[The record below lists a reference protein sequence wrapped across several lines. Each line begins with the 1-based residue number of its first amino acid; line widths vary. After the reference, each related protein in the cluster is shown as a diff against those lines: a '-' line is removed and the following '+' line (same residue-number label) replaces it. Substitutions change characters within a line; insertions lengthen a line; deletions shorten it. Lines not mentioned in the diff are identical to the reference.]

1 MADKNRNTTNV
12 CVDVFPP
19 KWAETAE
26 DELREQ
32 GVENW
37 YLFPEGNDTI
47 EWIETLGTII

>member
-1 MADKNRNTTNV
+1 M
-12 CVDVFPP
+12 
-19 KWAETAE
+19 
-26 DELREQ
+26 DELREL